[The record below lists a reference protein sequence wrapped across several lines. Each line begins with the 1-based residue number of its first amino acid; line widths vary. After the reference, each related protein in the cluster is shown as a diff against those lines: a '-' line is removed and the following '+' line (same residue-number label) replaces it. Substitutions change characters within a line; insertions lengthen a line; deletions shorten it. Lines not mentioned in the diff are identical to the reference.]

1 MIEFYPQIKM
11 LHIASIMA
19 SGTLFSL
26 RGLLMLFKAKIGNN
40 IAVRVLSWTI
50 DSTLLMT
57 ALMLITMLHQ
67 YPFVQAWLTVKVVF
81 LVVYIVLGVFALR
94 RGRSLRARAL
104 YFVAALA
111 VFGFIYSVARAHHPL
126 GIFYTLLG

>member
-126 GIFYTLLG
+126 GIFYTLFG

>member
-19 SGTLFSL
+19 SGTLFTL
-26 RGLLMLFKAKIGNN
+26 RGLLMLFEAKIGNN

-126 GIFYTLLG
+126 GIFYTLFG

>member
-11 LHIASIMA
+11 LHIASVMA
-19 SGTLFSL
+19 SGSLFTL
-26 RGLLMLFKAKIGNN
+26 RGLLMLLKARIGNHM
-40 IAVRVLSWTI
+40 AVRLLSWTI

-67 YPFVQAWLTVKVVF
+67 YPFVHGWLTVKV
-81 LVVYIVLGVFALR
+81 LLLMVYIVLGIFALR

-126 GIFYTLLG
+126 GIFYTLFG

>member
-19 SGTLFSL
+19 SGTLFTL

-126 GIFYTLLG
+126 GIFYTLFG